1 MAEQINIKENL
12 VATLEAIFHSLS
24 ASADKKRIG
33 NLLIVIKDSPIADE
47 KSNYDNNISALIN
60 LLLTKM
66 PRIAEN
72 SENKTSI
79 ENLLVQCI
87 YASAQLTEEF
97 SSMSRNDIR
106 LALGL
111 PEEQSKR
118 ARPNHF

>member
-1 MAEQINIKENL
+1 MKIL
-12 VATLEAIFHSLS
+12 
-24 ASADKKRIG
+24 
-33 NLLIVIKDSPIADE
+33 P
-47 KSNYDNNISALIN
+47 ALIN

-66 PRIAEN
+66 PRITEN
-72 SENKTSI
+72 SENKASI